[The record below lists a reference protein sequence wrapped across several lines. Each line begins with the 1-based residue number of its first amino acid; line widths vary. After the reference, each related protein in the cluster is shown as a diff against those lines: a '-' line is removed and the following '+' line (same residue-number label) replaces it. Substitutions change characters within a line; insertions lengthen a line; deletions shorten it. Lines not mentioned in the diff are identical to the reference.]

1 MAENGYVVE
10 SIWVA
15 ASNRER
21 KICKACFFEKQ
32 TGLCATSQLGILDPF
47 IFVVQF
53 SRMCGRYRR
62 TTSEAELD
70 APWKAIKQPATQ
82 RLGSAVFESNR
93 FSAIRYRSTKAH
105 RSHCLAIFRERLLS
119 SEHVNVNDPQGLILP
134 D

>member
-1 MAENGYVVE
+1 MSKDQISARLCVRLAGLRALFPDVLLPPKVVF
-10 SIWVA
+10 SIDVLFTRLLDLSDKRIRSA
-15 ASNRER
+15 
-21 KICKACFFEKQ
+21 
-32 TGLCATSQLGILDPF
+32 LG
-47 IFVVQF
+47 
-53 SRMCGRYRR
+53 
-62 TTSEAELD
+62 TTQAELD

-105 RSHCLAIFRERLLS
+105 RSHCLAIFRDRLLS